1 MRRTFRFL
9 VLLCFFAPAVAST
22 QPWWSVGPKLGYT
35 LGDNGGFTW
44 GFEVTYFP
52 QRIFPWWGYTL
63 DFTSWKEHSS
73 LHLGIEGNEGIGLD
87 IGPTL
92 FYLNGVVNLGVSAIP
107 FLGAFLFGYYEFAWP
122 FFQAPF
128 QTWGGYLKIPIGL
141 PLNGFGP

>member
-1 MRRTFRFL
+1 MVVCWPEIRLYIRR
-9 VLLCFFAPAVAST
+9 
-22 QPWWSVGPKLGYT
+22 QWWLYLGIRSN
-35 LGDNGGFTW
+35 LFSA
-44 GFEVTYFP
+44 
-52 QRIFPWWGYTL
+52 IPWWGYTL